1 MNEVM
6 IFIMAALQITLLDIV
21 LSGDN
26 VGVIALAIR
35 NLEPKQAKTA
45 SIVGVSGAIG
55 LRIFFAS
62 IVTIIMQVEWLPIK
76 LVGGLLLL
84 KITWDL
90 INQGDESEEEG
101 HHVKSAGNF
110 WKAVASIIIADIS
123 MSLDNVLAI
132 AGTAHGSIGLIAFG
146 IILNIPIIF
155 FGSQYVA
162 LLMRKYK
169 ITIYIGGAI
178 LMHTAVAM
186 ILEDRLLVSHVNHT
200 VGIIVPWALA
210 LLTVA
215 YGIFKIKKQDE
226 NKDDAVVENY
236 GTAKKL

>member
-1 MNEVM
+1 MDNIVV
-6 IFIMAALQITLLDIV
+6 FILAALQITLLDIV

-35 NLEPKQAKTA
+35 NLDPKQAKLA

-55 LRIFFAS
+55 LRILFAS
-62 IVTIIMQVEWLPIK
+62 IVTLIMSIEWLPIK

-90 INQGDESEEEG
+90 INQKDEDESQEC
-101 HHVKSAGNF
+101 HVKSSGNF
-110 WKAVASIIIADIS
+110 WKAVSSIIIADVS

-132 AGTAHGSIGLIAFG
+132 GGAAHGHIGLIAFG

-162 LLMRKYK
+162 ILMRKYK
-169 ITIYIGGAI
+169 ITIYIGGAV
-178 LMHTAVAM
+178 LMHTALAM
-186 ILEDRLLVSHVNHT
+186 ILEDKLIMPHISLVFAT
-200 VGIIVPWALA
+200 VFPWVFAALT
-210 LLTVA
+210 LV
-215 YGIFKIKKQDE
+215 YGIYKIKKLDVNKVNVKTE
-226 NKDDAVVENY
+226 N
-236 GTAKKL
+236 